1 MLAGAVVL
9 LIARGLLARTQ
20 LSHCEAKMGQF
31 PPSDLGKHTATE
43 AERQAAEAQKRE
55 AGAGERLSL
64 ILGNRAG
71 RG

>member
-1 MLAGAVVL
+1 M
-9 LIARGLLARTQ
+9 R
-20 LSHCEAKMGQF
+20 QF

>member
-1 MLAGAVVL
+1 
-9 LIARGLLARTQ
+9 
-20 LSHCEAKMGQF
+20 MGQF